1 MAKINSSLAFALFI
15 LNLCGTIALFVLT
28 LLPSSNGQ
36 SSNNPPQNTTNFK
49 SKQLNQIGMQS
60 QIKSQEEKK
69 DIELMN
75 LDKDDFVFSYKQL
88 SSQFSSEKKI
98 RKLSQSNDMTLV
110 FLLDLVALFT
120 TFIIA
125 FSFFAD
131 PNECCVENS
140 QQDLCCG
147 LCVGSCLYQC
157 CCNPRCRCNFHSNNS
172 GSCLVVLII
181 CVLMYCAVNACG
193 KHASRYVG
201 LTLNM
206 LLSIA
211 MLVLS
216 LIFYFDNKSMYD
228 PGIIFSII
236 SITGFMSLINI
247 LGLLLPNL
255 ASCSSLRYE
264 LEPSNEPI
272 VSPSTYPQADASNQS
287 ATLYPQSPSYIPP
300 SSGISNVPTYP
311 PDYSANQG
319 NNYVNPQPGYGVP
332 PPIPLQP
339 M

>member
-1 MAKINSSLAFALFI
+1 MKNEKPFI
-15 LNLCGTIALFVLT
+15 CG
-28 LLPSSNGQ
+28 
-36 SSNNPPQNTTNFK
+36 
-49 SKQLNQIGMQS
+49 MD
-60 QIKSQEEKK
+60 E
-69 DIELMN
+69 
-75 LDKDDFVFSYKQL
+75 FVFSYKQL

-98 RKLSQSNDMTLV
+98 RKLSQSDDLSLV
-110 FLLDLVALFT
+110 LLLDLVTLFT
-120 TFIIA
+120 TFIMA
-125 FSFFAD
+125 FSFFAE

-147 LCVGSCLYQC
+147 LCVGSCLYHC
-157 CCNPRCRCNFHSNNS
+157 CCNPRCRCEFRSNNS

-181 CVLMYCAVNACG
+181 CILMYCAVNACG

-216 LIFYFDNKSMYD
+216 IIFYFDNKSMYD
-228 PGIIFSII
+228 PAIIFSIFG
-236 SITGFMSLINI
+236 ITGFMSLINF

-255 ASCSSLRYE
+255 ACCSSLRYE
-264 LEPSNEPI
+264 LVPSNEPM
-272 VSPSTYPQADASNQS
+272 VSPSPYAQADASNQS
-287 ATLYPQSPSYIPP
+287 ATLYPQPQSPSYIPP
-300 SSGISNVPTYP
+300 SSGFSNVPTYP

-332 PPIPLQP
+332 PPVPLQP